1 MNTEEE
7 KEVISAEKTPPERLG
22 KPWEQFVGWS
32 QILGAVASLIATVVA
47 LVSGDF
53 LSTKIFSIIP
63 SAYLTILVIV
73 VSASIGLGT
82 VFYLAINLYQRQARE
97 KHLALEAL
105 REKEKEFFQSIE
117 TDIASL
123 LSEGGR

>member
-1 MNTEEE
+1 MCMCH
-7 KEVISAEKTPPERLG
+7 
-22 KPWEQFVGWS
+22 F
-32 QILGAVASLIATVVA
+32 ASNSVLIVH
-47 LVSGDF
+47 SIDF

-73 VSASIGLGT
+73 VSAGIGLGT
-82 VFYLAINLYQRQARE
+82 VFYLAINLYQRQARD
-97 KHLALEAL
+97 KHLALKAL